1 MNAKLEIDGKQFQR
15 ALEAYLPTTRKSLS
29 EVLNQRAFNIA
40 ARTIDSMKPTPGG
53 EQAAR
58 ARIKNYMQQ
67 RQAAPKLAV
76 IKYGK
81 KRGQLRRVGKASN
94 ILVRANLIIQARRSK
109 KGLPGLYGQGMVSA
123 EGKFTQAAQVGVGF
137 LKSPFV
143 AVIKGLID
151 YVRFKKVATRWGRI
165 SVWPGSKGYGT
176 VNPANPGINPVV
188 TMKVNWA
195 TKGQP
200 TRVQS
205 LTLPHLQAAFN
216 AEASE
221 MMRHVQEKLQKDA
234 DRINARNAKV

>member
-1 MNAKLEIDGKQFQR
+1 MNAKLEIDSRQFQK
-15 ALEAYLPTTRKSLS
+15 ALEMYLPTTRKSLA

-40 ARTIDSMKPTPGG
+40 ARTIDSMKPAPGG

-58 ARIKNYMQQ
+58 TRIKTYLNEQLSTRI
-67 RQAAPKLAV
+67 RQVKSGKNKGKFKRRGSKANQLA
-76 IKYGK
+76 
-81 KRGQLRRVGKASN
+81 RV
-94 ILVRANLIIQARRSK
+94 NLIIQARRSK
-109 KGLPGLYGQGMVSA
+109 KGLPGLHGQGMASA
-123 EGKFTQAAQVGVGF
+123 EGKFKQAAQVGVGF

-143 AVIKGLID
+143 AVIKGLLD
-151 YVRFKKVATRWGRI
+151 YVRFRKVQTRWGRI

-188 TMKVNWA
+188 TMKTNWA

-200 TRVQS
+200 SKVQS

-221 MMRHVQEKLQKDA
+221 MMRHVQEKLQRDA
-234 DRINARNAKV
+234 DRINAKK